1 MKQNPIST
9 NRGQSGLSFHWP
21 YFSAPLVI
29 LLTLAIQV
37 SPYIRGASITEK
49 VKQHAQT
56 QYSEL
61 EALYYHLHSNPE
73 ISFKEAQT
81 SKHLVSALSPLGF
94 EITENVGGHGF
105 VAILKNG
112 PGPVV
117 LLRADLDALPVKE
130 ETGLPYASQIRT
142 LNDDG
147 NEVSVMHACGHDIHM
162 TVFVG
167 TAQQLAKT
175 RKQWSGT
182 LIMIGQPAEEKG
194 AGARAMLEDGLFQR
208 FPLPDFCL
216 ALHVNAGMPAGTI
229 GYVPGYALAN
239 VESVDIT
246 MRGVGGHGAWPHTTK
261 DPIVLAAQT
270 IMALQTIVSREI
282 PATESAVVTVGSIHG
297 GTKHNIIPNEVKL
310 QLTLRSYTDEV
321 RNQTIASIERIVHG
335 MALAAG
341 VPEDKLPIVTRID
354 QFTPSTYNDPEL
366 TNRLARVFQASLG
379 EDRVIQTEPVMGG
392 EDFGRFGR
400 TEHQLPICIFWL
412 GSVAPSILAEAK
424 EKGEA
429 PPSLHSSL
437 YYPQPEPTIKTGVIA
452 MTLAALELLGPKTN

>member
-1 MKQNPIST
+1 MKQYQISKNRNNGTPKSHLQPIL
-9 NRGQSGLSFHWP
+9 LS
-21 YFSAPLVI
+21 SLVLVAQVI
-29 LLTLAIQV
+29 LMSLTV
-37 SPYIRGASITEK
+37 SAASIEEE
-49 VKQHAQT
+49 VMREAQS
-56 QYSEL
+56 QYPEL
-61 EALYYHLHSNPE
+61 KSLYYHLHANPE
-73 ISFKEAQT
+73 LSFHEEQT
-81 SKHLVSALSPLGF
+81 AKRLVATLSPLGF

-117 LLRADLDALPVKE
+117 LIRADLDALPVTE

-147 NEVSVMHACGHDIHM
+147 NEVGVMHACGHDIHM
-162 TVFVG
+162 TVFIG
-167 TAQQLAKT
+167 TAQQLAKL
-175 RKQWSGT
+175 KNEWSGT

-208 FPLPDFCL
+208 FPLPDYCL

-246 MRGVGGHGAWPHTTK
+246 MRGVGGHGAWPHATK

-282 PATESAVVTVGSIHG
+282 PPTEAAVVTVGSIHG

-321 RNQTIASIERIVHG
+321 RKKTITSIERIVQG

-341 VPEDKLPIVTRID
+341 VPEDKLPSVTRQD

-366 TNRLARVFQASLG
+366 ALRLATVFQKALG
-379 EDRVIQTEPVMGG
+379 ENRVEQTEPVMGG
-392 EDFGRFGR
+392 EDFGRYGR
-400 TEHQLPICIFWL
+400 TEHKLPICIFWL
-412 GSVAPSILAEAK
+412 GSVDPSILEAAAK
-424 EKGEA
+424 SGET
-429 PPSLHSSL
+429 PPSLHSSRYHTL
-437 YYPQPEPTIKTGVIA
+437 PEPTITTGVSA
-452 MTLAALELLGPKTN
+452 MTLAALELLDPKTD